1 MVCGKNKP
9 CNSCNAEEAKPEK
22 KKKSEL
28 KDEDLK
34 GVVGGEGMS
43 DGKI

>member
-1 MVCGKNKP
+1 M
-9 CNSCNAEEAKPEK
+9 AKEQKKQEPKKENTG

>member
-1 MVCGKNKP
+1 MTKEQKKQEPTKEIPG
-9 CNSCNAEEAKPEK
+9 K